1 MEFVQPI
8 RELDKIHH
16 MKRFLAAKPRDLL
29 LFTLG
34 INSALRVSDLLKL
47 RVSDLVDEKGQVRE
61 FLEVREKKTGKSKRF
76 PINKSVRKALRQF
89 LDAQRVEQRHY
100 LFRSRKGENQPIHR
114 VQAHRILSGAAG
126 AVGIRERIGTHTLRK
141 TWGYHAY
148 KQGVDPTLLQF
159 MLNHSTPS
167 TTLRYLGITQS
178 DTDSV
183 VMDLNL

>member
-8 RELDKIHH
+8 RDLEKIHH
-16 MKRFLAAKPRDLL
+16 MKRLLASNPRDQL

-76 PINKSVRKALRQF
+76 PINKSVRKSLRQF
-89 LDAQRVEQRHY
+89 LDAKSVEQSHF
-100 LFRSRKGENQPIHR
+100 LFRSREGENRPIHR
-114 VQAHRILSGAAG
+114 MQAHRILSAA
-126 AVGIRERIGTHTLRK
+126 ARSVGIPERIGTHTLRK

-148 KQGVDPTLLQF
+148 KSGVDLTLLQF
-159 MLNHSTPS
+159 MLNHSAAS